1 MEVYGGGLYS
11 SDEDPQQK
19 DEKKKKQQREICSSG
34 CERPKSVCLCPYLPP
49 SPLPTATQILI
60 LLHPHEL
67 RHKLSTAPLLPKC
80 LLNSHTLLGR
90 RLRPGS
96 SPLLD
101 SLLLSPPHL
110 RPPALFLFPGTSSHP
125 SVDLHHWAA
134 SHYDHPP
141 HNLVL
146 IVFDGTWNHAREMVS
161 ASLPFLSEFATRVSL
176 GFDERVEGA
185 SVFDSELVL
194 RKEPFLGCVSTI
206 EAVARALRVLERDGV
221 EIEERLISVLRAM
234 ARFQAANLKPLK
246 PRVKLGKKKK
256 EMKMV
261 CEESS
266 QLL

>member
-1 MEVYGGGLYS
+1 M
-11 SDEDPQQK
+11 
-19 DEKKKKQQREICSSG
+19 
-34 CERPKSVCLCPYLPP
+34 
-49 SPLPTATQILI
+49 
-60 LLHPHEL
+60 
-67 RHKLSTAPLLPKC
+67 
-80 LLNSHTLLGR
+80 
-90 RLRPGS
+90 
-96 SPLLD
+96 
-101 SLLLSPPHL
+101 
-110 RPPALFLFPGTSSHP
+110 
-125 SVDLHHWAA
+125 
-134 SHYDHPP
+134 
-141 HNLVL
+141 
-146 IVFDGTWNHAREMVS
+146 S

-256 EMKMV
+256 EMKMM